1 MVKLYE
7 AVKTLAEVEY
17 ARASVKF
24 GATNNSSHESF
35 AVLKE
40 ELDEAREENIN
51 VQILVDRYWS
61 AVKEN
66 DMKKQADNLKDV
78 YVHSLLAACEFIQT
92 AAMAHKALKTIANNG
107 SKNEQGEN

>member
-7 AVKTLAEVEY
+7 AVKTLVEVEY
-17 ARASVKF
+17 ARASLNY
-24 GATNNSSHESF
+24 GATNNSAHESY

-40 ELDEAREENIN
+40 EFDEARDEDVNTA
-51 VQILVDRYWS
+51 LSLDRYWK

-66 DMKKQADNLKDV
+66 DEEKQAVYLKEV
-78 YVHSLLAACEFIQT
+78 YTHSILAACEFIQT
-92 AAMAHKALKTIANNG
+92 AAMAHKALATITTKG